1 MSENLVRDIHDAVAE
16 SEDLVEASIR
26 PPGTSQ
32 REMRAMQR
40 DVLRK
45 LRLDP
50 GMSVA
55 EIGCGVGVLGVPIAR
70 AAARYVGLD
79 FAPQAVRVANERLQA
94 AGLGERAHALRLDVL
109 GAAEEELHGLGRF
122 DRVLLYAVLNTA
134 RSEQEAARFLQRTVD
149 LLAPGGRA
157 LVGNV
162 PLEDLG
168 VDWTPAEL
176 PPHEPPPQGVRARSL
191 AAARWIAAPGSA
203 AVPLTRRWKAR
214 HMVQAAL
221 KARSRSRADRFVPAR
236 LPVGYTLALTT
247 AAVERWLAALGGE
260 LTHHW
265 ELPAP
270 GVPLVRS
277 RADLIVLRR

>member
-1 MSENLVRDIHDAVAE
+1 VSENLVRDIHDAVAE
-16 SEDLVEASIR
+16 SENLVEASVR
-26 PPGTSQ
+26 PLGTTQ
-32 REMRAMQR
+32 REMRAMRR

-45 LRLDP
+45 LRLAP

-79 FAPQAVRVANERLQA
+79 FAPQAVRVANERLRA
-94 AGLGERAHALRLDVL
+94 AGLGDRAHALLLDVM
-109 GAAEEELHGLGRF
+109 GATEEDLRGLGRF

-134 RSEQEAARFLQRTVD
+134 RGEQEATRFLQRTVD

-162 PLEDLG
+162 PLRDLE
-168 VDWTPAEL
+168 VDWAPSEH
-176 PPHEPPPQGVRARSL
+176 PPRGLLARL
-191 AAARWIAAPGSA
+191 VAAGRWIAIPGAAP
-203 AVPLTRRWKAR
+203 VPLTPSWKAR
-214 HMVQAAL
+214 RTVEMMIKV
-221 KARSRSRADRFVPAR
+221 RSRRPVDAFAPVW
-236 LPVGYTLALTT
+236 LPTGYTLALTT
-247 AAVERWLAALGGE
+247 AAVERWLATLDAE

-270 GVPLVRS
+270 GVPLACA
-277 RADLIVLRR
+277 RADLIILRR